1 MPNLSIS
8 IEPPYKKKP
17 RINKPSKTVPSPNW
31 FTRKQSTL
39 NTNRE

>member
-17 RINKPSKTVPSPNW
+17 RTNRTSKTVPKPNC
-31 FTRKQSTL
+31 FTRKQSIL
-39 NTNRE
+39 NINKE